1 MAYTSRLGVARPRFK
16 SWQAHHF
23 SQRLDYRS
31 PKDSYPQVE
40 GICTTSSTMAAERPS
55 GASEQV
61 LVEWL
66 AEQISHHSH
75 LYYNEAR
82 PKISDAEFDT
92 LWDELKSLSPDH
104 PQLHKV
110 GSDPPPGST
119 KVEHLFPMLSLD
131 KSNTEGEVTHFV
143 AETTAQGNRFVC
155 QPKLDGSALSLEYR
169 RGRLVRAATR
179 GSGTR
184 GEDITANARRIP
196 NIPESLDWDGDCH
209 IRGEVVMPLATFRN
223 RYSDVAPNPRN
234 LAAGS
239 LRQKHTEA
247 GKGKAEDLIFLAYG
261 AEFPRDVDKHPDSP
275 EPPTF
280 EFDSEF
286 ITWLQEI
293 GIEVAGNEVVG
304 GSDSQATTAQIM
316 TVVDRWTEN
325 RDDADWEI
333 DGIVIKLDLLSKRDL
348 LGMTAHHPRWAL
360 AWKFPPEEA
369 ISVLMDVEWQTGRTG
384 NVTPV
389 SKVAPVAV
397 SGVTVE
403 STTLHNKGEV
413 ERLGIMLGDRVR
425 VVRRG
430 DVIPKITE
438 VLGTAQESD
447 LSGRKHADGT
457 PFDEPLPVRATIT
470 IPTHCPRCS
479 SDLVEDGAFIRCMDL
494 NCPSRLE
501 RTILYWCRHLEMDG
515 IGEKLAE
522 QLCST
527 GLVNSLADLY
537 SLSLDDI
544 AGLERMAERSAGNVI
559 DELEASRSMSL
570 STFLAAL
577 GMPRIGPEIASSIAT
592 EIGSLEN
599 PLELVNGM
607 DEEPGQDEDG
617 APLKYNEA
625 ISRLISIERVGE
637 TVARLLLEG
646 LYARIEVVSALSS
659 ELDISDEAATTS
671 TGPLEGQTFCITG
684 TLSRP
689 RKEIALSIKSMG
701 GKVVSS
707 VSGKL
712 DFLVA
717 GDSSGSKLDKAN
729 RMGVSVLNEIELS
742 EIIGLDPPSERQS
755 TLGDF

>member
-1 MAYTSRLGVARPRFK
+1 
-16 SWQAHHF
+16 
-23 SQRLDYRS
+23 
-31 PKDSYPQVE
+31 
-40 GICTTSSTMAAERPS
+40 MAAERPS
-55 GASEQV
+55 TGSEQA

-66 AEQISHHSH
+66 AEQISRHSH

-82 PKISDAEFDT
+82 PEISDAEFDT
-92 LWDELKSLSPDH
+92 LWDELKSLSPNH
-104 PQLHKV
+104 PQLQKV
-110 GSDPPPGST
+110 GSDPPPGSI

-131 KSNTEGEVTHFV
+131 KSNTEDEVTHFV
-143 AETTAQGNRFVC
+143 SETTAQGRRFVC

-184 GEDITANARRIP
+184 GEDVTANARRIP
-196 NIPESLDWDGDCH
+196 NIPESLGWDGDCH
-209 IRGEVVMPLATFRN
+209 IRGEVVMPLATFN
-223 RYSDVAPNPRN
+223 DSYSDVAPNPRN

-239 LRQKHTEA
+239 LRQKNVEA
-247 GKGKAEDLIFLAYG
+247 GKGRAEDLVFLAYG
-261 AEFPRDVDKHPDSP
+261 AEFPQGGAKHPDSP
-275 EPPTF
+275 EPPAF
-280 EFDSEF
+280 EFDSES

-304 GSDSQATTAQIM
+304 GGDSQAATTQIM
-316 TVVDRWTEN
+316 SVVNRWTEN
-325 RDDADWEI
+325 RDSADWEI
-333 DGIVIKLDLLSKRDL
+333 DGIVIKLDRLSKRDL

-389 SKVAPVAV
+389 SKVAPVTV

-457 PFDEPLPVRATIT
+457 PFDEPLPARTAVT
-470 IPTHCPRCS
+470 IPTQCPRCS
-479 SDLVEDGAFIRCMDL
+479 STLVEDGAFIRCMDL

-527 GLVNSLADLY
+527 GLVKSLSDLY
-537 SLSLDDI
+537 TLSMQDI
-544 AGLERMAERSAGNVI
+544 AGLERMAEKSAGNVV
-559 DELEASRSMSL
+559 DELEASRSMNL

-577 GMPRIGPEIASSIAT
+577 GMPRIGPEIANSIAS
-592 EIGSLEN
+592 EVGSLEN
-599 PLELVNGM
+599 LLELVDGM
-607 DEEPGQDEDG
+607 DEDPGQDEDEKPEKHN
-617 APLKYNEA
+617 AA
-625 ISRLISIERVGE
+625 ISRLVSIEGVGE

-646 LYARIEVVSALSS
+646 IAARMEVVSALSE
-659 ELDISDEAATTS
+659 ELDISDEVAQTN

-717 GDSSGSKLDKAN
+717 GDSAGSKLDKAE
-729 RMGVSVLNEIELS
+729 RLGVAVLNETELS
-742 EIIGLDPPSERQS
+742 EMTGIAPPSERQS
-755 TLGDF
+755 NLGDF

>member
-1 MAYTSRLGVARPRFK
+1 
-16 SWQAHHF
+16 
-23 SQRLDYRS
+23 
-31 PKDSYPQVE
+31 
-40 GICTTSSTMAAERPS
+40 MAAERPS
-55 GASEQV
+55 TVSEQA
-61 LVEWL
+61 LVDWL
-66 AEQISHHSH
+66 ADQISHHSH
-75 LYYNEAR
+75 LYYNEAK
-82 PKISDAEFDT
+82 PEIPDSEFDA
-92 LWDELKSLSPDH
+92 LWDELKALSPNH
-104 PQLHKV
+104 PQLQKV

-131 KSNTEGEVTHFV
+131 KSNTDDEVTHFV
-143 AETTAQGNRFVC
+143 SETTAQGRRFVC

-184 GEDITANARRIP
+184 GEDVTANARRIS
-196 NIPESLDWDGDCH
+196 NVPESLAWDGDCH
-209 IRGEVVMPLATFRN
+209 IRGEVVMPLAIFHDS
-223 RYSDVAPNPRN
+223 YSDVAPNPRN
-234 LAAGS
+234 LAAGA
-239 LRQKHTEA
+239 LRQKHAEA
-247 GKGKAEDLIFLAYG
+247 GKGRAEDLMFLAYG
-261 AEFPRDVDKHPDSP
+261 AEFPQGDFRHPDSP
-275 EPPTF
+275 EPPAF
-280 EFDSEF
+280 EFDSES

-304 GSDSQATTAQIM
+304 GSDPQSTTTEIM
-316 TVVDRWTEN
+316 TVVNRWTEN
-325 RDDADWEI
+325 RDGADWEI
-333 DGIVIKLDLLSKRDL
+333 DGIVIKLDRLSKRTL

-389 SKVAPVAV
+389 SKVAPVTV

-438 VLGTAQESD
+438 VLGAAQDSD
-447 LSGRKHADGT
+447 LNDRKHADGT
-457 PFDEPLPVRATIT
+457 PFGEPLPARTVVT

-479 SDLVEDGAFIRCMDL
+479 SELVEDGAFIRCMDL

-527 GLVNSLADLY
+527 GMVTSLADLY
-537 SLSLDDI
+537 TLSMRDIASLD
-544 AGLERMAERSAGNVI
+544 RMAEKSAGNVI
-559 DELEASRSMSL
+559 DELEASRSMTL
-570 STFLAAL
+570 STFLTAL
-577 GMPRIGPEIASSIAT
+577 GMPRIGPEIANSIAT
-592 EIGSLEN
+592 EVGSLDAL
-599 PLELVNGM
+599 LELTHGM
-607 DEEPGQDEDG
+607 DDES
-617 APLKYNEA
+617 
-625 ISRLISIERVGE
+625 ISRLVAIEGVGE
-637 TVARLLLEG
+637 TVANLLLEG
-646 LYARIEVVSALSS
+646 LSVRMNIISSLSN
-659 ELDISDEAATTS
+659 ELDISDEITETNS
-671 TGPLEGQTFCITG
+671 GPLEGQTFCITG

-689 RKEIALSIKSMG
+689 RKEIALSIKSKG

-712 DFLVA
+712 DYLVA
-717 GDSSGSKLDKAN
+717 GDSAGSKLDKAD
-729 RMGVSVLNEIELS
+729 RLGVMVLNETELS
-742 EIIGLDPPSERQS
+742 ALTGIDPPAERQS

>member
-1 MAYTSRLGVARPRFK
+1 
-16 SWQAHHF
+16 
-23 SQRLDYRS
+23 
-31 PKDSYPQVE
+31 
-40 GICTTSSTMAAERPS
+40 MAAERPS
-55 GASEQV
+55 TASEQA

-82 PKISDAEFDT
+82 PEISDAEYDV
-92 LWDELKSLSPDH
+92 LWDELKSLSPNH
-104 PQLHKV
+104 PQLQKV
-110 GSDPPPGST
+110 GSDPPPGSI
-119 KVEHLFPMLSLD
+119 KVEHLFQMLSLD
-131 KSNTEGEVTHFV
+131 KSNTEDEVAHFV
-143 AETTAQGNRFVC
+143 SETTAQGRRFVC

-184 GEDITANARRIP
+184 GEDVTANARRIP
-196 NIPESLDWDGDCH
+196 NVPESLGWDGDCH
-209 IRGEVVMPLATFRN
+209 IRGEVVMPLATFRDS
-223 RYSDVAPNPRN
+223 YSDVAPNPRN
-234 LAAGS
+234 LAAGA
-239 LRQKHTEA
+239 LRQKHAEA
-247 GKGKAEDLIFLAYG
+247 GKGRAEDLMFLAYG
-261 AEFPRDVDKHPDSP
+261 TEFPVGDARHPDSP
-275 EPPTF
+275 NPPAF
-280 EFDSEF
+280 EFDSES

-304 GSDSQATTAQIM
+304 GGDSQAATAQIM
-316 TVVDRWTEN
+316 SVVNRWTDN
-325 RDDADWEI
+325 REGADWEI
-333 DGIVIKLDLLSKRDL
+333 DGIVIKLDRLSKREL

-389 SKVAPVAV
+389 SKVAPVTV

-457 PFDEPLPVRATIT
+457 PFDEPLPTRTPVT
-470 IPTHCPRCS
+470 IPTQCPRCS
-479 SDLVEDGAFIRCMDL
+479 STLVEDGAFIRCLDL

-522 QLCST
+522 QLCSK

-537 SLSLDDI
+537 TLSLSDITSLD
-544 AGLERMAERSAGNVI
+544 RMAEKSAGNVI
-559 DELEASRSMSL
+559 DELEASRSMPL

-577 GMPRIGPEIASSIAT
+577 GMPRIGPEVANSIAS
-592 EIGSLEN
+592 EVGSLEN
-599 PLELVNGM
+599 LLKLVSRM
-607 DEEPGQDEDG
+607 DEEPGEDEQG
-617 APLKYNEA
+617 KTLKYNEA
-625 ISRLISIERVGE
+625 ISRLVSIERVGE

-646 LYARIEVVSALSS
+646 LAARIEVVSALSG
-659 ELDISDEAATTS
+659 ELDISDEVADTN

-684 TLSRP
+684 TLSRS

-712 DFLVA
+712 DYLVA
-717 GDSSGSKLDKAN
+717 GDSAGSKLDKAS
-729 RMGVSVLNEIELS
+729 RLGVKVLNETELS
-742 EIIGLDPPSERQS
+742 EIAGIDPPSERQS

>member
-1 MAYTSRLGVARPRFK
+1 
-16 SWQAHHF
+16 
-23 SQRLDYRS
+23 
-31 PKDSYPQVE
+31 
-40 GICTTSSTMAAERPS
+40 MAAERPDS
-55 GASEQV
+55 ASEQA

-75 LYYNEAR
+75 LYYNEAK
-82 PKISDAEFDT
+82 PDISDSEFDA
-92 LWDELKSLSPDH
+92 LWDELKSLSPNH
-104 PQLHKV
+104 PQLQKV

-131 KSNTEGEVTHFV
+131 KSNTDDEVTHFV
-143 AETTAQGNRFVC
+143 SETTAQGRRFVC

-184 GEDITANARRIP
+184 GEDVTANARRIS
-196 NIPESLDWDGDCH
+196 NVPESLAWDGDCH
-209 IRGEVVMPLATFRN
+209 IRGEVVMPLAIFHDS
-223 RYSDVAPNPRN
+223 YSDVAPNPRN
-234 LAAGS
+234 LAAGA
-239 LRQKHTEA
+239 LRQKHAEA
-247 GKGKAEDLIFLAYG
+247 GKGRAEDLMFLAYG
-261 AEFPRDVDKHPDSP
+261 AEFPQGDFRHPDSP
-275 EPPTF
+275 EPPAF
-280 EFDSEF
+280 EFDSES

-304 GSDSQATTAQIM
+304 GSDPQSTTTEIM
-316 TVVDRWTEN
+316 TVVNRWTEN
-325 RDDADWEI
+325 RDGADWEI
-333 DGIVIKLDLLSKRDL
+333 DGIVIKLDRLSKRTL

-389 SKVAPVAV
+389 SKVAPVTV

-438 VLGTAQESD
+438 VLGAAQDSD
-447 LSGRKHADGT
+447 LNDRKHADGT
-457 PFDEPLPVRATIT
+457 PFGEPLPARTAVT

-479 SDLVEDGAFIRCMDL
+479 SELVEDGAFIRCMDL

-527 GLVNSLADLY
+527 GMVTSLADLY
-537 SLSLDDI
+537 TLSMRDIASLD
-544 AGLERMAERSAGNVI
+544 RMAEKSAGNVI
-559 DELEASRSMSL
+559 DELEASRSMTL
-570 STFLAAL
+570 STFLTAL
-577 GMPRIGPEIASSIAT
+577 GMPRIGPEIANSIAT
-592 EIGSLEN
+592 EVGSLDAL
-599 PLELVNGM
+599 LELTHGM
-607 DEEPGQDEDG
+607 DDES
-617 APLKYNEA
+617 
-625 ISRLISIERVGE
+625 ISRLVAIEGVGE
-637 TVARLLLEG
+637 TVANLLLEG
-646 LYARIEVVSALSS
+646 LSVRMNIISSLSN
-659 ELDISDEAATTS
+659 ELDISDEITETNS
-671 TGPLEGQTFCITG
+671 GPLEGQTFCITG

-689 RKEIALSIKSMG
+689 RKEIALSIKSKG

-712 DFLVA
+712 DYLVA
-717 GDSSGSKLDKAN
+717 GDSAGSKLDKAE
-729 RMGVSVLNEIELS
+729 RLGVMVLNETELS
-742 EIIGLDPPSERQS
+742 ALTGIDPPAERQS

>member
-1 MAYTSRLGVARPRFK
+1 
-16 SWQAHHF
+16 
-23 SQRLDYRS
+23 
-31 PKDSYPQVE
+31 
-40 GICTTSSTMAAERPS
+40 MAAERPDS
-55 GASEQV
+55 ASEQA

-75 LYYNEAR
+75 LYYNEAK
-82 PKISDAEFDT
+82 PDISDSEFDA
-92 LWDELKSLSPDH
+92 LWDELKSLSPNH
-104 PQLHKV
+104 PQLQKV

-131 KSNTEGEVTHFV
+131 KSNTDDEVTHFV
-143 AETTAQGNRFVC
+143 SETTAQGRRFVC

-184 GEDITANARRIP
+184 GEDVTANARRIS
-196 NIPESLDWDGDCH
+196 NVPESLAWDGDCH
-209 IRGEVVMPLATFRN
+209 IRGEVVMPLAIFHDS
-223 RYSDVAPNPRN
+223 YSDVAPNPRN
-234 LAAGS
+234 LAAGA
-239 LRQKHTEA
+239 LRQKHAEA
-247 GKGKAEDLIFLAYG
+247 GKGRAEDLMFLAYG
-261 AEFPRDVDKHPDSP
+261 AEFPQGDFRHPDSP
-275 EPPTF
+275 EPPAF
-280 EFDSEF
+280 EFDSES

-304 GSDSQATTAQIM
+304 GSDPQSTTTEIM
-316 TVVDRWTEN
+316 TVVNRWTEN
-325 RDDADWEI
+325 RDGADWEI
-333 DGIVIKLDLLSKRDL
+333 DGIVIKLDRLSKRTL

-389 SKVAPVAV
+389 SKVAPVTV

-438 VLGTAQESD
+438 VLGAAQDSD
-447 LSGRKHADGT
+447 LNDRKHADGT
-457 PFDEPLPVRATIT
+457 PFGEPLPARTAVT

-479 SDLVEDGAFIRCMDL
+479 SELVEDGAFIRCMDL

-527 GLVNSLADLY
+527 GMVTSLADLY
-537 SLSLDDI
+537 TLSMRDIASLD
-544 AGLERMAERSAGNVI
+544 RMAEKSAGNVI
-559 DELEASRSMSL
+559 DELEASRSMTL
-570 STFLAAL
+570 STFLTAL
-577 GMPRIGPEIASSIAT
+577 GMPRIGPEIANSIAT
-592 EIGSLEN
+592 EVGSLDAL
-599 PLELVNGM
+599 LELTHGM
-607 DEEPGQDEDG
+607 DDES
-617 APLKYNEA
+617 
-625 ISRLISIERVGE
+625 ISRLVAIEGVGE
-637 TVARLLLEG
+637 TVANLLLEG
-646 LYARIEVVSALSS
+646 LSVRMNIISSLSN
-659 ELDISDEAATTS
+659 ELDISDEITETNS
-671 TGPLEGQTFCITG
+671 GPLEGQTFCITG

-689 RKEIALSIKSMG
+689 RKEIALSIKSKG

-712 DFLVA
+712 DYLVA
-717 GDSSGSKLDKAN
+717 GDSAGSKLDKAD
-729 RMGVSVLNEIELS
+729 RLGVMVLNETELS
-742 EIIGLDPPSERQS
+742 ALTGIDPPAERQS

>member
-1 MAYTSRLGVARPRFK
+1 
-16 SWQAHHF
+16 
-23 SQRLDYRS
+23 
-31 PKDSYPQVE
+31 
-40 GICTTSSTMAAERPS
+40 MAAERPS
-55 GASEQV
+55 TASEQA

-66 AEQISHHSH
+66 AEQISRHSH

-82 PKISDAEFDT
+82 PEISDAEFDT
-92 LWDELKSLSPDH
+92 LWDELKSLSPNH
-104 PQLHKV
+104 PQLQKV
-110 GSDPPPGST
+110 GSDPSPGSV

-131 KSNTEGEVTHFV
+131 KSNTEDEVTHFV
-143 AETTAQGNRFVC
+143 SETTAQGRRFVC

-184 GEDITANARRIP
+184 GEDVTANARRIP
-196 NIPESLDWDGDCH
+196 NIPESLGWDGDCH
-209 IRGEVVMPLATFRN
+209 IRGEVVMPLATFN
-223 RYSDVAPNPRN
+223 DSYSDVAPNPRN

-239 LRQKHTEA
+239 LRQKNVEA
-247 GKGKAEDLIFLAYG
+247 GKGRAEDLVFLAYG
-261 AEFPRDVDKHPDSP
+261 AEFPQGGAKHPDSP
-275 EPPTF
+275 EPPAF
-280 EFDSEF
+280 EFDSES

-304 GSDSQATTAQIM
+304 GGDSQAATTQIM
-316 TVVDRWTEN
+316 SVVNRWTEN
-325 RDDADWEI
+325 RDSADWEI
-333 DGIVIKLDLLSKRDL
+333 DGIVIKLDRLSKRDL

-389 SKVAPVAV
+389 SKVAPVTV

-457 PFDEPLPVRATIT
+457 PFDELLPARTAVT
-470 IPTHCPRCS
+470 IPTQCPRCS
-479 SDLVEDGAFIRCMDL
+479 STLVEDGAFIRCMDL

-527 GLVNSLADLY
+527 GLVKSLSDLY
-537 SLSLDDI
+537 TLSMQDI
-544 AGLERMAERSAGNVI
+544 AGLERMAEKSAGNVI
-559 DELEASRSMSL
+559 DELEASRSMNL

-577 GMPRIGPEIASSIAT
+577 GMPRIGPEIANSIAS
-592 EIGSLEN
+592 EVGSLEN
-599 PLELVNGM
+599 LLELVDGM
-607 DEEPGQDEDG
+607 DEDPGQDEDEKPEKHN
-617 APLKYNEA
+617 AA
-625 ISRLISIERVGE
+625 ISRLVSIEGVGE

-646 LYARIEVVSALSS
+646 IAARMEVVSALSE
-659 ELDISDEAATTS
+659 ELDISDEVAQTN

-717 GDSSGSKLDKAN
+717 GDSAGSKLDKAE
-729 RMGVSVLNEIELS
+729 RLGVAVLNETELS
-742 EIIGLDPPSERQS
+742 EMTGIAPPSERQS
-755 TLGDF
+755 NLGDF

>member
-1 MAYTSRLGVARPRFK
+1 
-16 SWQAHHF
+16 
-23 SQRLDYRS
+23 
-31 PKDSYPQVE
+31 
-40 GICTTSSTMAAERPS
+40 MAAERPS
-55 GASEQV
+55 TASEQA

-66 AEQISHHSH
+66 AEQISRHSH

-82 PKISDAEFDT
+82 PEISDAEFDT
-92 LWDELKSLSPDH
+92 LWDELKSLSPNH
-104 PQLHKV
+104 PQLQKV
-110 GSDPPPGST
+110 GSDPPPGSV

-131 KSNTEGEVTHFV
+131 KSNTEDEVTHFV
-143 AETTAQGNRFVC
+143 SETTAQGRRFVC

-184 GEDITANARRIP
+184 GEDVTANARRIP
-196 NIPESLDWDGDCH
+196 NIPESLGWDGDCH
-209 IRGEVVMPLATFRN
+209 IRGEVVMPLATFN
-223 RYSDVAPNPRN
+223 DSYSDVAPNPRS

-239 LRQKHTEA
+239 LRQKNVEA
-247 GKGKAEDLIFLAYG
+247 GKGRAEDLVFLAYG
-261 AEFPRDVDKHPDSP
+261 AEFPQGGAKHPDSP
-275 EPPTF
+275 EPPAF
-280 EFDSEF
+280 EFDSES

-304 GSDSQATTAQIM
+304 GGDSQAATTQIM
-316 TVVDRWTEN
+316 SVVNRWTEN
-325 RDDADWEI
+325 RDSADWEI
-333 DGIVIKLDLLSKRDL
+333 DGIVIKLDRLSKRDL

-389 SKVAPVAV
+389 SKVAPVTV

-413 ERLGIMLGDRVR
+413 ERLGIMLGDLVR

-457 PFDEPLPVRATIT
+457 PFDEPLPARTAVT
-470 IPTHCPRCS
+470 IPTQCPRCS
-479 SDLVEDGAFIRCMDL
+479 STLVEDGAFIRCMDL

-527 GLVNSLADLY
+527 GLVKSLSDLY
-537 SLSLDDI
+537 TLSMQDI
-544 AGLERMAERSAGNVI
+544 AGLERMAEKSAGNVI
-559 DELEASRSMSL
+559 DELEASRSMNL

-577 GMPRIGPEIASSIAT
+577 GMPRIGPEIANSIAS
-592 EIGSLEN
+592 EVGSLEN
-599 PLELVNGM
+599 LLELVDGM
-607 DEEPGQDEDG
+607 DEDPGQDEDEKPEKHN
-617 APLKYNEA
+617 AA
-625 ISRLISIERVGE
+625 ISRLVSIEGVGE

-646 LYARIEVVSALSS
+646 IAARMEVVSALSE
-659 ELDISDEAATTS
+659 ELDISDEVAQTN

-717 GDSSGSKLDKAN
+717 GDSAGSKLDKAE
-729 RMGVSVLNEIELS
+729 RLGVAVLNETELS
-742 EIIGLDPPSERQS
+742 EMTGIAPPSERQS
-755 TLGDF
+755 NLGDF

>member
-1 MAYTSRLGVARPRFK
+1 
-16 SWQAHHF
+16 
-23 SQRLDYRS
+23 
-31 PKDSYPQVE
+31 
-40 GICTTSSTMAAERPS
+40 MAAERPS
-55 GASEQV
+55 TASEQA

-82 PKISDAEFDT
+82 TEISDAEFDT
-92 LWDELKSLSPDH
+92 LWDELMSLSPNH
-104 PQLHKV
+104 PQLQKV
-110 GSDPPPGST
+110 GSDPPPGSI

-131 KSNTEGEVTHFV
+131 KSNTEDEISHFV
-143 AETTAQGNRFVC
+143 SETTAQGRRFVC

-184 GEDITANARRIP
+184 GEDVTANARRIP
-196 NIPESLDWDGDCH
+196 NVPESLAWDGDCH
-209 IRGEVVMPLATFRN
+209 IRGEVVMPLATFN
-223 RYSDVAPNPRN
+223 HNYSNVAPNPRN

-239 LRQKHTEA
+239 LRQKHIET
-247 GKGKAEDLIFLAYG
+247 GKGRAEDLVFLAYG
-261 AEFPRDVDKHPDSP
+261 AEFPDGDARHPDSP
-275 EPPTF
+275 EPPAF
-280 EFDSEF
+280 EFDSES

-304 GSDSQATTAQIM
+304 GENSQAATAQIM
-316 TVVDRWTEN
+316 SVVNRWTEN
-325 RDDADWEI
+325 RESAVWEI
-333 DGIVIKLDLLSKRDL
+333 DGIVIKLDRLSKREL

-389 SKVAPVAV
+389 SKVAPVTV

-438 VLGTAQESD
+438 VLGMAQDSD
-447 LSGRKHADGT
+447 LSDRKHADGT
-457 PFDEPLPVRATIT
+457 PFVEPLPARAPVT

-479 SDLVEDGAFIRCMDL
+479 STLVEDGAFIRCMDL

-501 RTILYWCRHLEMDG
+501 RTILYWCRYLEMDG

-522 QLCST
+522 QLCSS
-527 GLVNSLADLY
+527 GMVNSLADLY
-537 SLSLDDI
+537 TLSLRDI
-544 AGLERMAERSAGNVI
+544 TNLDRMAEKSAGNVI
-559 DELEASRSMSL
+559 DELESSRTMSL
-570 STFLAAL
+570 STFLTAL
-577 GMPRIGPEIASSIAT
+577 GMPRIGPEIANSIAT
-592 EIGSLEN
+592 EAGSLDTL
-599 PLELVNGM
+599 LELVHGM
-607 DEEPGQDEDG
+607 DEEPGLDKEG
-617 APLKYNEA
+617 KPLKHNEA
-625 ISRLISIERVGE
+625 ISRLVAIEGVGE

-646 LYARIEVVSALSS
+646 LSVRMEVVSSLSE
-659 ELDISDEAATTS
+659 ELDISDEVAEAN

-684 TLSRP
+684 ALSRP
-689 RKEIALSIKSMG
+689 RKEIALSIKSLG

-712 DFLVA
+712 DYLVA
-717 GDSSGSKLDKAN
+717 GDSAGSKLDKAK
-729 RMGVSVLNEIELS
+729 RLGVRVLNETELS
-742 EIIGLDPPSERQS
+742 ELAEIDPPAERQS

>member
-1 MAYTSRLGVARPRFK
+1 
-16 SWQAHHF
+16 
-23 SQRLDYRS
+23 
-31 PKDSYPQVE
+31 
-40 GICTTSSTMAAERPS
+40 MAAERPS
-55 GASEQV
+55 TASEQA

-82 PKISDAEFDT
+82 PEISDAEFDS

-104 PQLHKV
+104 PQLQKV
-110 GSDPPPGST
+110 GSDPSPGSI

-131 KSNTEGEVTHFV
+131 KSNTEDEVIHFV
-143 AETTAQGNRFVC
+143 AETTAQGRRFVC

-184 GEDITANARRIP
+184 GEDVTANARRIP
-196 NIPESLDWDGDCH
+196 NVPESLGWEGDCH
-209 IRGEVVMPLATFRN
+209 IRGEVVMPLATFTD
-223 RYSDVAPNPRN
+223 RYSEVAPNPRN

-239 LRQKHTEA
+239 LRQKHAEA
-247 GKGKAEDLIFLAYG
+247 GKGRAEDLIFLAYG
-261 AEFPRDVDKHPDSP
+261 AEFPGSDTRHPDSP
-275 EPPTF
+275 EPPAF
-280 EFDSEF
+280 EFDSES

-293 GIEVAGNEVVG
+293 GIQVAGNEVVG
-304 GSDSQATTAQIM
+304 GGNSQAVIDQIM
-316 TVVDRWTEN
+316 SVVNRWTEN
-325 RDDADWEI
+325 RESADWEI
-333 DGIVIKLDLLSKRDL
+333 DGIVIKLDRLSKREL

-369 ISVLMDVEWQTGRTG
+369 ISILMDVEWQTGRTG

-389 SKVAPVAV
+389 SKVAPVTV

-413 ERLGIMLGDRVR
+413 ERLGIMLGDRVK

-447 LSGRKHADGT
+447 MSGRKHADGT
-457 PFDEPLPVRATIT
+457 PFDEPLPLRTAVI
-470 IPTHCPRCS
+470 IPTHCPRCDS
-479 SDLVEDGAFIRCMDL
+479 TLVEDGAFIRCMDL

-527 GLVNSLADLY
+527 GMVNSLADLY
-537 SLSLDDI
+537 ALTLRDIASLD
-544 AGLERMAERSAGNVI
+544 RMAEKSAGNVI
-559 DELEASRSMSL
+559 DELEASRSMTL

-577 GMPRIGPEIASSIAT
+577 GMPRIGPEIANSIAT
-592 EIGSLEN
+592 AIGSLEN
-599 PLELVNGM
+599 LLELVRRR
-607 DEEPGQDEDG
+607 DEEPGQDEEG
-617 APLKYNEA
+617 KTMKHNEA
-625 ISRLISIERVGE
+625 ISHLVAIEGVGE
-637 TVARLLLEG
+637 TVARLLLDG
-646 LYARIEVVSALSS
+646 LSIRMEIVSALSE
-659 ELDISDEAATTS
+659 ELDISDEVAETN

-712 DFLVA
+712 DYLVS
-717 GDSSGSKLDKAN
+717 GDSAGSKLDKAE
-729 RMGVSVLNEIELS
+729 RLGVKVLNETELS
-742 EIIGLDPPSERQS
+742 ELVKIDPPSVRQS